1 METLNSSTLQAKYT
15 QVALKKE
22 SIYESFAYHLI
33 IHVFGAIKKT
43 NLNIRDHFKSC
54 LQNLFGM
61 IIHGRIV

>member
-33 IHVFGAIKKT
+33 IHVFGAIKK
-43 NLNIRDHFKSC
+43 
-54 LQNLFGM
+54 
-61 IIHGRIV
+61 RISISGTTSNHAYKISLGW